1 MNMNK
6 IRFNT
11 SAQSEFR
18 DSLLMIKDGLRI
30 FGKSLW
36 RLFDIGA
43 HKFPYAYMFI
53 IVVIGGIISVTSIM
67 QARSERDAA
76 TKRAYMYEQ
85 RLDSVMVVNDI
96 KKEVSY
102 VYHAN

>member
-1 MNMNK
+1 MSK
-6 IRFNT
+6 IRFST
-11 SAQSEFR
+11 SAQSEFK

-36 RLFDIGA
+36 QLFDIGA
-43 HKFPYAYMFI
+43 HKFPYAYIFFI
-53 IVVIGGIISVTSIM
+53 VAVGGIISVTSIM

-85 RLDSVMVVNDI
+85 RLDSVMVVNDV
-96 KKEVSY
+96 KEEVSY
-102 VYHAN
+102 VYHAY